1 LVAFALTAYS
11 DLDQMRSK
19 LIKLGYDVPRKR
31 YGFADEGQEE
41 TEESNAT
48 QEPPVND
55 KARGKSAVLA
65 LSANTKRR
73 RLYATGLTHIQQST
87 KSTDLHLHRGNGNGI
102 SAKRTSTIRTN
113 KSFATRSA

>member
-1 LVAFALTAYS
+1 LVAFALTPHS

-19 LIKLGYDVPRKR
+19 LNDLGYNVPRKR

-41 TEESNAT
+41 TEECNAT
-48 QEPPVND
+48 REPPVND

-73 RLYATGLTHIQQST
+73 RLYATGLTHVQQST
-87 KSTDLHLHRGNGNGI
+87 RSTDLHLHRGNGNGI
-102 SAKRTSTIRTN
+102 SAKLTSTIRTN
-113 KSFATRSA
+113 KSFATHSA